1 MASMQLKFPFPSARE
16 DSFENFQVDG
26 RNDETVKFCKSF
38 AEGQTAGVR
47 SLVLYGQSGAGKT
60 HLLIAMGSM
69 IREKAGETAVCYVS
83 GVDIRRKV
91 ATSKTYEEL
100 KESLGKYEG
109 AVFLAVD
116 DLDAVKGDQEAED
129 QVFHLYNAVTGN
141 GGWFAAAVTEPPAVW
156 EFSSWLATRLLWGL
170 VLPVNP
176 VGDESR
182 AAVLKRVS
190 AGMGLSLPDNVARW
204 LMTRLPRDPASQM
217 EALELIDRHSLSAGR
232 RVTIPLAREA
242 LGIADDEPES

>member
-1 MASMQLKFPFPSARE
+1 MQLKFPFPSARD

-38 AEGQTAGVR
+38 AEGETAGVR
-47 SLVLYGQSGAGKT
+47 SLVLYGQRGAGKT
-60 HLLIAMGSM
+60 HLLIAMSSV
-69 IREKAGETAVCYVS
+69 IREKAGEMSACYVS
-83 GVDIRRKV
+83 GTDIRRKV

-100 KESLGKYEG
+100 KEHLGKYEG
-109 AVFLAVD
+109 AIFLAVD
-116 DLDAVKGDQEAED
+116 DLSAVEGDQEAED

-156 EFSSWLATRLLWGL
+156 KFSSWLATRLLWGL

-182 AAVLKRVS
+182 AAVLKRIA
-190 AGMGLSLPDNVARW
+190 AGMGLSLPDNVAKW
-204 LMTRLPRDPASQM
+204 LITRIARDPASQM
-217 EALELIDRHSLSAGR
+217 EALELIDRRSLSAGR
-232 RVTIPLAREA
+232 RVSLPLAREA
-242 LGIADDEPES
+242 LGITGDEP